1 MAINLQKGQR
11 ENLKGPK
18 FTIGLGWDT
27 NSSSSGHDFDLDASV
42 FMLGENKR
50 LLSDEY
56 FVFYNNLTSP
66 DEALT
71 HTGDNLTGEGDGD
84 DESINVDLS
93 IVNPAVA
100 ELCVVVTIHEAA
112 ARRQNFG
119 QVKNS
124 FVRIVDVDGE
134 EIMKYE
140 LEEDFSIET
149 AVEFARIYRRNGAWK
164 FEAVGIG
171 RRGGLQD
178 YVDRYQ

>member
-42 FMLGENKR
+42 FMLGDNKR
-50 LLSDEY
+50 LVSDEY

-66 DEALT
+66 DEALN

-93 IVNPAVA
+93 IVNQLLANCAWWLPFM
-100 ELCVVVTIHEAA
+100 
-112 ARRQNFG
+112 RQ
-119 QVKNS
+119 Q
-124 FVRIVDVDGE
+124 
-134 EIMKYE
+134 
-140 LEEDFSIET
+140 
-149 AVEFARIYRRNGAWK
+149 
-164 FEAVGIG
+164 
-171 RRGGLQD
+171 RGGKTLD
-178 YVDRYQ
+178 KSKTLSFELSMPTARKS